1 MSRPRAAPAPAAKDR
16 PAATPQEA
24 AAPAAEAPSPPAQ
37 AETPPAAQKKS
48 APRRPQQQNAPL
60 SITPQR

>member
-1 MSRPRAAPAPAAKDR
+1 MFDIREDDLESQAVRELLAFHLSSMQAA
-16 PAATPQEA
+16 
-24 AAPAAEAPSPPAQ
+24 SPPEQ

-48 APRRPQQQNAPL
+48 APRRPKQPNAPL